1 MRSQGQMRVHWNNL
15 MTTKSQLSPSWF
27 FYAKLFA
34 KIISNAIIIFMT
46 ETALYRKYRP
56 LKFKEVLG
64 QDHIVKV
71 LESSIENGNI
81 AHAYIFAGSR
91 GTGKTSVARIF
102 AKEIGTTPNDISEI
116 DAASNTGVDDIR
128 ALNESVSTLPF
139 ESKYKVYILDEAH
152 MLSKSAWNALLK
164 TIEEPPKHVIFI
176 LATTEAN
183 KIPETIISRCQT
195 FSFKKPTQKVL
206 KDVVVAIAK
215 KEGFSLEASSADLV
229 ALLGDG
235 SFRDAQSILQK
246 VMSASKDKKI
256 SPEEV
261 ELVTGAPKSEVVND
275 FIRAIDENNLELGLG
290 AISKAT
296 EANIDILLY
305 FKLVLHKMRSILL
318 LRNLKSSEEKLQDE
332 MTDTDFK
339 FLKGLADK
347 KPSKINSDTLLTLLS
362 YYDMVAK
369 AYIPELPLELVLTKL
384 IA

>member
-1 MRSQGQMRVHWNNL
+1 
-15 MTTKSQLSPSWF
+15 
-27 FYAKLFA
+27 
-34 KIISNAIIIFMT
+34 MT

-56 LKFKEVLG
+56 TTFKEVLG

-91 GTGKTSVARIF
+91 GTGKTSVARHF
-102 AKEIGTTPNDISEI
+102 ANEFGTTPNDISEI
-116 DAASNTGVDDIR
+116 DAASYTGVDDIR

-261 ELVTGAPKSEVVND
+261 ELVTGAPKSEIVND

-305 FKLVLHKMRSILL
+305 FKLILHKMRSILL
-318 LRNLKSSEEKLQDE
+318 LRNLKSSEGKLQDE

-347 KPSKINSDTLLTLLS
+347 KSSKINSDTLLTLLS

-384 IA
+384 IV

>member
-1 MRSQGQMRVHWNNL
+1 MS
-15 MTTKSQLSPSWF
+15 
-27 FYAKLFA
+27 
-34 KIISNAIIIFMT
+34 

-56 LKFKEVLG
+56 QKFKEILG

-71 LESSIENGNI
+71 LESSITNGNI

-91 GTGKTSVARIF
+91 GTGKTSIARIF
-102 AKEIGTTPNDISEI
+102 AKEIGTTPNDILEI

-139 ESKYKVYILDEAH
+139 DSVYKVYILDEAH

-195 FSFKKPTQKVL
+195 FSFKKPTQKML
-206 KDVVVAIAK
+206 RDVVVATAK
-215 KEGFSLEASSADLV
+215 KEGFSLEASSADLI

-235 SFRDAQSILQK
+235 SFRDALSIMQK
-246 VMSASKDKKI
+246 VVSASKDKKI
-256 SPEEV
+256 THEEV
-261 ELVTGAPKSEVVND
+261 ELVTGSPKNELVND
-275 FIRAIDENNLELGLG
+275 FIRAIDENNLEMGLS
-290 AISKAT
+290 AISKAS
-296 EANIDILLY
+296 EGNIDMLLY

-318 LRNLKSSEEKLQDE
+318 LRNLKSSEGKLQNE
-332 MTDTDFK
+332 MTDTDYF

-369 AYIPELPLELVLTKL
+369 AYIPELPLEIVLSK
-384 IA
+384 III

>member
-1 MRSQGQMRVHWNNL
+1 
-15 MTTKSQLSPSWF
+15 
-27 FYAKLFA
+27 
-34 KIISNAIIIFMT
+34 MT

-56 LKFKEVLG
+56 QKFKDVLG

-91 GTGKTSVARIF
+91 GTGKTSIARVF
-102 AKEIGTTPNDISEI
+102 AKEVGTSANDISEI

-128 ALNESVSTLPF
+128 SLNESVNTLPF

-164 TIEEPPKHVIFI
+164 TLEEPPKHVIFI

-183 KIPETIISRCQT
+183 KIPETIISRCQI
-195 FSFKKPTQKVL
+195 FSFKKPTHKVL
-206 KDVVVAIAK
+206 KNVVLAISK
-215 KEGFSLEASSADLV
+215 KEGFSLEASSADLI

-235 SFRDAQSILQK
+235 SFRDAQSVLQK

-256 SPEEV
+256 SHEEV
-261 ELVTGAPKSEVVND
+261 ETVTGAPKTGLVND
-275 FIRAIDENNLELGLG
+275 FIRSIDIGDLELGLKTVSV
-290 AISKAT
+290 AIDS
-296 EANIDILLY
+296 NIDTLLY
-305 FKLVLHKMRSILL
+305 FKLILHKARSVLL
-318 LRNLKSSEEKLQDE
+318 LRNLKSSEEKLQDQ

-339 FLKGLADK
+339 FIKELSLNKN
-347 KPSKINSDTLLTLLS
+347 SKINSETLLTLLS

-369 AYIPELPLELVLTKL
+369 AYIPELPLELLLTKL
-384 IA
+384 IIK

>member
-1 MRSQGQMRVHWNNL
+1 M
-15 MTTKSQLSPSWF
+15 
-27 FYAKLFA
+27 A
-34 KIISNAIIIFMT
+34 

-56 LKFKEVLG
+56 QKFKEVLG

-81 AHAYIFAGSR
+81 SHAYIFAGSR

-102 AKEIGTTPNDISEI
+102 AKEIGTTSNDISEI
-116 DAASNTGVDDIR
+116 DAASNTGVENIR
-128 ALNESVSTLPF
+128 DLNESVNTLPF

-176 LATTEAN
+176 FATTEAN

-215 KEGFSLEASSADLV
+215 KEGFSLEASSADLI

-318 LRNLKSSEEKLQDE
+318 LRNLKSSEGKLADE

-339 FLKGLADK
+339 FIKNLAEK

-362 YYDMVAK
+362 YYDMVSK
-369 AYIPELPLELVLTKL
+369 AYIPELPLELVLIKL
-384 IA
+384 TQDGK

>member
-1 MRSQGQMRVHWNNL
+1 
-15 MTTKSQLSPSWF
+15 
-27 FYAKLFA
+27 
-34 KIISNAIIIFMT
+34 MT

-56 LKFKEVLG
+56 QKFNDVLG

-71 LESSIENGNI
+71 LESSIELGNI
-81 AHAYIFAGSR
+81 AHAYIFSGSR
-91 GTGKTSVARIF
+91 GTGKTSIARIF
-102 AKEIGTTPNDISEI
+102 AREIGTSLNDITEI

-164 TIEEPPKHVIFI
+164 TLEEPPKHVVFI
-176 LATTEAN
+176 MATTESN
-183 KIPETIISRCQT
+183 KIPETIVSRCQT

-206 KDVVVAIAK
+206 KDVILNIAK
-215 KEGFSLEASSADLV
+215 KENFKIEPASAELI

-246 VMSASKDKKI
+246 VMSSSKDNKV

-275 FIRAIDENNLELGLG
+275 FIRAIDEKNLELGLK
-290 AISKAT
+290 AVSKAT
-296 EANIDILLY
+296 ELNIDILLY
-305 FKLVLHKMRSILL
+305 FKLILHKMRSVLL
-318 LRNLKSSEEKLQDE
+318 LRNLKSIEGKLQEE
-332 MTDTDFK
+332 MTDSDFNFIK
-339 FLKGLADK
+339 MLAEK
-347 KPSKINSDTLLTLLS
+347 KPSMINSDTLLTLLN

-369 AYIPELPLELVLTKL
+369 SNIPELPLELVLIK
-384 IA
+384 IIGQEKGVE

>member
-1 MRSQGQMRVHWNNL
+1 MS
-15 MTTKSQLSPSWF
+15 
-27 FYAKLFA
+27 
-34 KIISNAIIIFMT
+34 

-56 LKFKEVLG
+56 AKFKEVLG

-71 LESSIENGNI
+71 LESSIINGNI
-81 AHAYIFAGSR
+81 AHAYIFAGAR

-102 AKEIGTTPNDISEI
+102 AKEIGTSANDISEI

-206 KDVVVAIAK
+206 KDVAMVVSK
-215 KEGFSLEASSADLV
+215 KEGFTLEPASADLI

-235 SFRDAQSILQK
+235 SFRDTQSILQK
-246 VMSASKDKKI
+246 VISASKDKKI

-261 ELVTGAPKSEVVND
+261 EMVTGAPKSEIVND

-296 EANIDILLY
+296 ESNIDMLLY

-318 LRNLKSSEEKLQDE
+318 LRNLKSAEEKLADE

-339 FLKGLADK
+339 FLKGLAEK

-362 YYDMVAK
+362 YYDMVSK

-384 IA
+384 IN

>member
-1 MRSQGQMRVHWNNL
+1 
-15 MTTKSQLSPSWF
+15 
-27 FYAKLFA
+27 
-34 KIISNAIIIFMT
+34 MT

-56 LKFKEVLG
+56 QKFNDVLG

-71 LESSIENGNI
+71 LESSIELGNI
-81 AHAYIFAGSR
+81 AHAYIFSGSR
-91 GTGKTSVARIF
+91 GTGKTSIARIF
-102 AKEIGTTPNDISEI
+102 AREIGTSLNDITEI

-164 TIEEPPKHVIFI
+164 TLEEPPKHVVFI
-176 LATTEAN
+176 MATTESN
-183 KIPETIISRCQT
+183 KIPETIVSRCQT

-206 KDVVVAIAK
+206 KDVILNIAK
-215 KEGFSLEASSADLV
+215 KENFKIEPASAELI

-246 VMSASKDKKI
+246 VMSSSKDNKV

-275 FIRAIDENNLELGLG
+275 FIRAIDEKNLELGLK
-290 AISKAT
+290 AVSKAT
-296 EANIDILLY
+296 ELNIDILLY
-305 FKLVLHKMRSILL
+305 FKLILHKMRSVLL
-318 LRNLKSSEEKLQDE
+318 LRNLKSIEGKLQEE
-332 MTDTDFK
+332 MTDSDFK
-339 FLKGLADK
+339 FIKTLAEK
-347 KPSKINSDTLLTLLS
+347 KPSMINSDTLLTLLN

-369 AYIPELPLELVLTKL
+369 SNIPELPLELVLIK
-384 IA
+384 IIGQEKGVE

>member
-1 MRSQGQMRVHWNNL
+1 
-15 MTTKSQLSPSWF
+15 
-27 FYAKLFA
+27 
-34 KIISNAIIIFMT
+34 
-46 ETALYRKYRP
+46 
-56 LKFKEVLG
+56 
-64 QDHIVKV
+64 

-81 AHAYIFAGSR
+81 SHAYIFAGSR

-176 LATTEAN
+176 FATTEAN

-215 KEGFSLEASSADLV
+215 KEGFSLEASSADLI

-235 SFRDAQSILQK
+235 SFRDAESILQK

-318 LRNLKSSEEKLQDE
+318 LRNLKSSEGKLADE

-339 FLKGLADK
+339 FIKNLAEK
-347 KPSKINSDTLLTLLS
+347 KPSKINSDTLFSLLS

-369 AYIPELPLELVLTKL
+369 AYIPELPLELVLIKL
-384 IA
+384 TQDGK

>member
-1 MRSQGQMRVHWNNL
+1 
-15 MTTKSQLSPSWF
+15 
-27 FYAKLFA
+27 
-34 KIISNAIIIFMT
+34 MT

-56 LKFKEVLG
+56 QKFKEVLG

-71 LESSIENGNI
+71 LESSILNGNI

-91 GTGKTSVARIF
+91 GTGKTSIARVF
-102 AKEIGTTPNDISEI
+102 AKEIGTTANDISEI

-152 MLSKSAWNALLK
+152 MLSKQAWNALLK

-176 LATTEAN
+176 LATTETN

-206 KDVVVAIAK
+206 KGVVVAIAK
-215 KEGFSLEASSADLV
+215 KEGFSLEASSADLI

-235 SFRDAQSILQK
+235 SFRDAQSVLQK

-256 SPEEV
+256 SSEEV
-261 ELVTGAPKSEVVND
+261 ELVTGAPKTGLVND
-275 FIRAIDENNLELGLG
+275 FIKSINEDNLELGLSS
-290 AISKAT
+290 ISKAS
-296 EANIDILLY
+296 EANIDMLLY
-305 FKLVLHKMRSILL
+305 FKLILHKIRSVLL
-318 LRNLKSSEEKLQDE
+318 LRNLKNSEGKLQDE
-332 MTDTDFK
+332 MTDTDFL
-339 FLKGLADK
+339 FLKSLAEEK
-347 KPSKINSDTLLTLLS
+347 TSKINSDTLLTLLS

-369 AYIPELPLELVLTKL
+369 AYIPELPLELLLVKL
-384 IA
+384 INK

>member
-1 MRSQGQMRVHWNNL
+1 
-15 MTTKSQLSPSWF
+15 
-27 FYAKLFA
+27 
-34 KIISNAIIIFMT
+34 MT
-46 ETALYRKYRP
+46 ETVLYRKYRP
-56 LKFKEVLG
+56 QKFKEILG

-81 AHAYIFAGSR
+81 AQAYIFAGSR
-91 GTGKTSVARIF
+91 GTGKTSAARIF
-102 AKEIGTTPNDISEI
+102 AKEIGTTPNDVSEI

-128 ALNESVSTLPF
+128 ALNESVNTLPF

-164 TIEEPPKHVIFI
+164 TIEEPPKHVVFI
-176 LATTEAN
+176 LATTEVN

-215 KEGFSLEASSADLV
+215 KEGFTLEASSADLV

-261 ELVTGAPKSEVVND
+261 ELVTGAPKSELVND

-296 EANIDILLY
+296 EANIDTLIY

-318 LRNLKSSEEKLQDE
+318 LRNLKSSEGKLQNE
-332 MTDTDFK
+332 MTDTDFNFIK
-339 FLKGLADK
+339 KLADK
-347 KPSKINSDTLLTLLS
+347 KPSTINSDTLLILLS

-369 AYIPELPLELVLTKL
+369 SYIPELPLELVLTKL
-384 IA
+384 IS

>member
-1 MRSQGQMRVHWNNL
+1 
-15 MTTKSQLSPSWF
+15 
-27 FYAKLFA
+27 
-34 KIISNAIIIFMT
+34 MT

-56 LKFKEVLG
+56 AKFKEVLG

-71 LESSIENGNI
+71 LESSIKNGNI
-81 AHAYIFAGSR
+81 AHAYIFSGAR
-91 GTGKTSVARIF
+91 GTGKTSIARIF
-102 AKEIGTTPNDISEI
+102 AKEIGTTSNDISEI

-128 ALNESVSTLPF
+128 ALNESVNTLPF

-152 MLSKSAWNALLK
+152 MLSKQAWNALLK
-164 TIEEPPKHVIFI
+164 TIEEPPKCVIFI
-176 LATTEAN
+176 FATTEAN

-206 KDVVVAIAK
+206 KDVVVSIAK

-261 ELVTGAPKSEVVND
+261 ELVTGAPKTELVND
-275 FIRAIDENNLELGLG
+275 FIRAIDEGNLETGLS
-290 AISKAT
+290 AIGKAT
-296 EANIDILLY
+296 ELNIDMLLY
-305 FKLVLHKMRSILL
+305 FKLILHKMHSILL
-318 LRNLKSSEEKLQDE
+318 LRNLKSSEGKLQDE

-339 FLKGLADK
+339 FIKSLADK
-347 KPSKINSDTLLTLLS
+347 KPSTINSDTLLTLLS

-384 IA
+384 IN

>member
-1 MRSQGQMRVHWNNL
+1 
-15 MTTKSQLSPSWF
+15 
-27 FYAKLFA
+27 
-34 KIISNAIIIFMT
+34 MT

-56 LKFKEVLG
+56 QKFKDVLG

-71 LESSIENGNI
+71 LESSIKNGNI
-81 AHAYIFAGSR
+81 SHAYIFSGSR
-91 GTGKTSVARIF
+91 GTGKTTVARIL
-102 AKEIGTTPNDISEI
+102 AKEVGTSPNDISEI

-195 FSFKKPTQKVL
+195 FSFKKPTQKAL

-235 SFRDAQSILQK
+235 SFRDAQSVLQK

-261 ELVTGAPKSEVVND
+261 ELVTGAPKTELVND
-275 FIRAIDENNLELGLG
+275 FIRAIDENNLELGLRVV
-290 AISKAT
+290 SKAT
-296 EANIDILLY
+296 ETNIDMLLY

-318 LRNLKSSEEKLQDE
+318 LRNLKSSEGRLQDE

-339 FLKGLADK
+339 FLKSIAFK
-347 KPSKINSDTLLTLLS
+347 QPSKINSDTLLILLS

-369 AYIPELPLELVLTKL
+369 AYIPELPLELVLVKL
-384 IA
+384 IV

>member
-1 MRSQGQMRVHWNNL
+1 
-15 MTTKSQLSPSWF
+15 
-27 FYAKLFA
+27 
-34 KIISNAIIIFMT
+34 MT

-56 LKFKEVLG
+56 QKFNDVLG

-71 LESSIENGNI
+71 LESSIELGNI
-81 AHAYIFAGSR
+81 AHAYIFSGSR
-91 GTGKTSVARIF
+91 GTGKTSIARIF
-102 AKEIGTTPNDISEI
+102 AREIGTSLNDITEI

-164 TIEEPPKHVIFI
+164 TLEEPPKHVVFI
-176 LATTEAN
+176 MATTESN
-183 KIPETIISRCQT
+183 KIPETIVSRCQT

-206 KDVVVAIAK
+206 KDVILNIAK
-215 KEGFSLEASSADLV
+215 KENFKIEPASAELI

-246 VMSASKDKKI
+246 VMSASKDNKI

-275 FIRAIDENNLELGLG
+275 FIRAIDEGKLELGLE

-296 EANIDILLY
+296 ELNIDILLY
-305 FKLVLHKMRSILL
+305 FKLILHKMRSVLL
-318 LRNLKSSEEKLQDE
+318 LRNLKSIEGKLQEE
-332 MTDTDFK
+332 MTDSDFK
-339 FLKGLADK
+339 FIKELSLK
-347 KPSKINSDTLLTLLS
+347 KPSMINSDTLLTLLN

-369 AYIPELPLELVLTKL
+369 ANIPELPLELVLVK
-384 IA
+384 IIGQEKGVE